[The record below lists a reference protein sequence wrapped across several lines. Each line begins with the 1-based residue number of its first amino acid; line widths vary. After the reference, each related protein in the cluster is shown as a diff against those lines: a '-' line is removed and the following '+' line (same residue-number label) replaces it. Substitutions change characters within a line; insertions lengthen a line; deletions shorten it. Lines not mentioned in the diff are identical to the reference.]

1 MDWSKY
7 LYLSHES
14 YNCLTL
20 IEKICEDQGYSIKGI
35 EDMAQYHFKHNWG
48 NSVSYEDIEKFIQ
61 LNNAKLV
68 DLSDI
73 DEFDVILFKLRD
85 VRPQHFGVYIGLN
98 RFIHH
103 RKYIKIDELNQDYRD
118 KIKYIIRWKNI

>member
-7 LYLSHES
+7 LYLPHES

-48 NSVSYEDIEKFIQ
+48 NSVSYEEIEKFIQ
-61 LNNAKLV
+61 LNRARLV

-73 DEFDVILFKLRD
+73 DEFDIILFKLRD

-103 RKYIKIDELNQDYRD
+103 RKYIKIDELNQDFRD
-118 KIKYIIRWKNI
+118 RIKYVIRWKDI

>member
-1 MDWSKY
+1 
-7 LYLSHES
+7 
-14 YNCLTL
+14 
-20 IEKICEDQGYSIKGI
+20 
-35 EDMAQYHFKHNWG
+35 MAQYHFKHNWG

-103 RKYIKIDELNQDYRD
+103 RKYIKIDELNQDFRD
-118 KIKYIIRWKNI
+118 KIKYIIRWKDI

>member
-7 LYLSHES
+7 LYLPHES

-48 NSVSYEDIEKFIQ
+48 NSVSYEEIEKFIQ
-61 LNNAKLV
+61 LNRARLV

-73 DEFDVILFKLRD
+73 DEFDIILFKLRD
-85 VRPQHFGVYIGLN
+85 IRPQHFGVYIGLN

-103 RKYIKIDELNQDYRD
+103 RKYIKIDELNQDFRD
-118 KIKYIIRWKNI
+118 RIKYVIRWKDI

>member
-7 LYLSHES
+7 LYLPHES

-48 NSVSYEDIEKFIQ
+48 NSVSYEEIEKFIQ
-61 LNNAKLV
+61 LNRARLV

-73 DEFDVILFKLRD
+73 DEFDIILLKLRD

-103 RKYIKIDELNQDYRD
+103 RKYIKIDELNQDFRD
-118 KIKYIIRWKNI
+118 RIKYVIRWKDI